1 MMTRSNASF
10 SPGNSTQVVVL
21 ALCQRAEC
29 LAWMRLALDSMA
41 IVLPVGKRADD
52 IVQAVG
58 KSGASLL
65 IADFGDDHP
74 ETALFEQLR
83 LSFPDLKIIGV
94 GSLSDQQALLAAMRA
109 QVVDYV
115 EQESP
120 IATLRNAAERI
131 LAEIRQRRQRTG
143 RLITLC
149 GGIGAGCTTIA
160 CNMATLLKVQRPDA
174 SVLLLDFATPV
185 GDAAIHLGVAPH
197 ICFAEAVR
205 NLDRCDRTYLNTAI
219 ARTPGGIGV
228 LPLFHEVNN
237 LRGLKLADAFQL
249 LVLILS
255 TYDLVI
261 ADLGGAA
268 FSDLGQYLQ
277 QTADEILLVTDQSV
291 GNILESKKIAANLR
305 EKLGNRLHV
314 HLVVNHYE
322 PILGVESADIADELG
337 LPLLENAVLPE
348 RRVPLMQSMNQGKT
362 LVEALPKDALVHIFG
377 LMTGQLLAKLWP
389 DQAALTSRPTHSR
402 ISQWWHAWRK
412 TR

>member
-1 MMTRSNASF
+1 MMTRPNASF
-10 SPGNSTQVVVL
+10 SPGNNTQVVVL

-29 LAWMRLALDSMA
+29 LAWMRLALDNMA
-41 IVLPVGKRADD
+41 IVLPVSKRADD

-160 CNMATLLKVQRPDA
+160 CNLAALLKNQRPDA

-185 GDAAIHLGVAPH
+185 GDAAIQLGIAPH

-305 EKLGNRLHV
+305 EKLGHRLHV

-377 LMTGQLLAKLWP
+377 LMTGQLLTKLWP